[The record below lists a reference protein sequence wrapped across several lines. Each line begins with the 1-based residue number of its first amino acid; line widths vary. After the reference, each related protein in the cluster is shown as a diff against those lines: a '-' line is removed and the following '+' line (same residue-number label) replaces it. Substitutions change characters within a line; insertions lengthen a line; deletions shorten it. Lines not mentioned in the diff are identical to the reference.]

1 MYPCLNLVVLC
12 DLRPSSIVFGDFE
25 YAGGG
30 GVIQVRDLP
39 APFSTAGVQKIE
51 AVLPKKRKITEFSK
65 FDFNFFFFS
74 GDRDFKKN
82 ISVVVSI
89 LSYLSLEV
97 EIIMISSAT
106 IKAQENR
113 KQNSQFSAYGIE
125 NALKIKISKYK
136 KSAKLLREV
145 FNRTKYQRDLSALD
159 KFS

>member
-1 MYPCLNLVVLC
+1 M
-12 DLRPSSIVFGDFE
+12 
-25 YAGGG
+25 
-30 GVIQVRDLP
+30 
-39 APFSTAGVQKIE
+39 
-51 AVLPKKRKITEFSK
+51 
-65 FDFNFFFFS
+65 
-74 GDRDFKKN
+74 
-82 ISVVVSI
+82 VSI

-106 IKAQENR
+106 IKATKNR